1 MDLWR
6 EFQKSS
12 TPILRN
18 FFLSMDW
25 MGKMEPN
32 EQNGSLP
39 EYIYITDELDLH
51 GFFPKQAPEIV
62 NEFIRNAKELNL
74 TTLRIVHGKGKSKMK
89 WTVHQLLKEH
99 PDVDNFSDARPESG
113 GWGATIIELKTK

>member
-1 MDLWR
+1 MER

-12 TPILRN
+12 TPFLRYLI
-18 FFLSMDW
+18 FPTDR
-25 MGKMEPN
+25 MGTMEPN
-32 EQNGSLP
+32 DQDGSLP